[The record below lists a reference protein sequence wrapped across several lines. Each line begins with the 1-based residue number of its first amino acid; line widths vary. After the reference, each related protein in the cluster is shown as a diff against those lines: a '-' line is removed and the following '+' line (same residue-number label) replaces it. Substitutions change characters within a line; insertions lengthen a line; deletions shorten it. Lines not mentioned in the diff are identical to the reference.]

1 LLDNFQSP
9 CLQQITTHWDIETN
23 QHQANDSTALS
34 LTSRTNQTID
44 SKRATLTKLHKHVIG
59 PATQSGSSQSQPH
72 LPETSAYGL
81 WLSIPGTPGYFSSLR
96 PMAQPLSAMRHVAR
110 GEMEPRNSRWLLT
123 LSERVILREGKRPR
137 LLLHLHLF
145 RGGHRRNGVFP
156 LLSLSLLA

>member
-1 LLDNFQSP
+1 M
-9 CLQQITTHWDIETN
+9 
-23 QHQANDSTALS
+23 
-34 LTSRTNQTID
+34 
-44 SKRATLTKLHKHVIG
+44 KLHKHVIG

-72 LPETSAYGL
+72 LPETSASGL

-96 PMAQPLSAMRHVAR
+96 PVAQPLSAMRHVAR

-123 LSERVILREGKRPR
+123 LSETLILRGGKRPR

-156 LLSLSLLA
+156 FSLFPCLLDGAPHCCPIPTYHVCYHGGITSASAVRFRRGCIFGGFLLFPRRLS